1 MKTPR
6 QFFLLLTA
14 IYLLPTAAFSQPF
27 SGKLVYTIEVSGSD
41 STLVELTKAFAGSS
55 VTIYTSPQQF
65 LMRENFSTGE
75 RESAIDHSTKQAYI
89 LSSGE
94 KHTAQYYN
102 IDDSKAELQDFM
114 PYHFRTDMEYTGKT
128 EKILGHTCKK
138 YHILLSGFVN
148 EGADAYVW
156 IAEDIEMPSLRYKIE
171 AEYVAVNAP
180 APLSIPVEKGFIMKY
195 SGSETNTNVT
205 YTLTA
210 LEKGAKP

>member
-1 MKTPR
+1 MKPLC
-6 QFFLLLTA
+6 QLLLLLTA
-14 IYLLPTAAFSQPF
+14 TCLLPTAAFAQPF
-27 SGKLVYTIEVSGSD
+27 TGKLVYTIEVSGSD
-41 STLVELTKAFAGSS
+41 TALVELTRAFAGNS
-55 VTIYTSPQQF
+55 VSIYTSPQQF

-94 KHTAQYYN
+94 KYTAQYYN

-114 PYHFRTDMEYTGKT
+114 PYHYRTDMEYTGNT

-148 EGADAYVW
+148 QGAETYVW
-156 IAEDIEMPSLRYKIE
+156 IAEDIQMPSLRYKME

-180 APLSIPVEKGFIMKY
+180 APLSIPVEKGLIMKY
-195 SGSETNTNVT
+195 SGTETNTTVT